1 MAKEIIV
8 GVLASLIT
16 AAMML
21 FFSGVRDVGNSLVAT
36 GTVSLFNLTNCPD
49 GWRSFDKANGRF
61 LVASG
66 KSGLDSRTFNVGED
80 GGSNKIT
87 LLVDNVPKLSIPT
100 LNTIDS
106 TSSKITSVTNATK
119 GALVN
124 PQVELKELGSGKPF
138 TVTPEFIALKACEK
152 T

>member
-1 MAKEIIV
+1 
-8 GVLASLIT
+8 
-16 AAMML
+16 ML

-36 GTVSLFNLTNCPD
+36 GTVSLFNLTSCPD
-49 GWRSFDKANGRF
+49 GWRAFDEANGRF

-66 KSGLDSRTFNVGED
+66 KSGLDSPIFNLGEA
-80 GGSNKIT
+80 GGSNEIT
-87 LLVDNVPKLSIPT
+87 LTVDNVPKLSIPT

-106 TSSKITSVTNATK
+106 TTSKITSITSVTR

-124 PQVELKELGSGKPF
+124 PQVEFKELGSGKPF
-138 TVTPEFIALKACEK
+138 TVTPEFFALKACEK